1 MKQLLF
7 KTATCWSI
15 AICFSFGFMLT
26 SCSSDDEEEEA
37 QQPMVEERPLCQLTI
52 DEVPLTRATL
62 TDNDKTLGAA
72 WKEGDNA
79 TYMNLSSFS
88 SLNIDYGTLTA
99 ASSAA
104 SSSFTGGVRCQT
116 NDHLML
122 IYPATDPILTGTDRG
137 KFTISLAGQAGT
149 LADLATRFHY
159 VYGVGTVT
167 SVTGNQAHATIS
179 GMKSLLAACKFT
191 FKDGGDHPIPVKT
204 LSISYRESLS
214 AGLPQTYALATNTD
228 PAQVAIPENLSPSG
242 EALSIDLTTQTSEGV
257 YVALFPID
265 GQQLFFSVTNSA
277 GTYTGTATAKL
288 KAGKFYP
295 ATLTLTKQP

>member
-26 SCSSDDEEEEA
+26 SCSSDDDEEA

-88 SLNIDYGTLTA
+88 SQNIDYGTLTA

-122 IYPATDPILTGTDRG
+122 IYPATDPSLTGTDRG
-137 KFTISLAGQAGT
+137 KFTISLAGQKGT
-149 LADLATRFHY
+149 LSDLATRFHY
-159 VYGVGTVT
+159 VYGVATVT
-167 SVTGNQAHATIS
+167 SVTANQAHATIS

-191 FKDGGDHPIPVKT
+191 FKDNSDNPIPVGT
-204 LSISYRESLS
+204 LSISYGTDLS
-214 AGLPQTYALATNTD
+214 AGLPQTFALAANTD
-228 PAQVAIPENLSPSG
+228 PAQVYVPENLPSSG
-242 EALSIDLTTQTSEGV
+242 SALSIELDAETSNGV

-265 GQQLFFSVTNSA
+265 GQRLFFSVTNSA

-288 KAGKFYP
+288 KAGKYYP
-295 ATLTLTKQP
+295 ANLTLTKQP

>member
-26 SCSSDDEEEEA
+26 SCSSDEEEEEA

-62 TDNDKTLGAA
+62 TDNTNTLGAA
-72 WKEGDNA
+72 WKEGDKA
-79 TYMNLSSFS
+79 TYMNLSRLLSD
-88 SLNIDYGTLTA
+88 NMDYGTLTA
-99 ASSAA
+99 ASSTAN
-104 SSSFTGGVRCQT
+104 SSFTGSVRCQT

-122 IYPATDPILTGTDRG
+122 IYPATEPILTGTDRG

-159 VYGVGTVT
+159 VYGVATVT
-167 SVTGNQAHATIS
+167 SVTANQAHATMS

-191 FKDGGDHPIPVKT
+191 FKDSSDNPIPVKT
-204 LSISYRESLS
+204 LSISYGESLS
-214 AGLPQTYALATNTD
+214 AGLPQTYALAPNTD
-228 PAQVAIPENLSPSG
+228 PAQVAIPANLPSAGSP
-242 EALSIDLTTQTSEGV
+242 LTIDLDAETSDGV

-265 GQQLFFSVTNSA
+265 GQRLFFSVTNSA

-295 ATLTLTKQP
+295 ANLTLTKQP

>member
-62 TDNDKTLGAA
+62 TDNTNTLGAA
-72 WKEGDNA
+72 WKEGDKA

-88 SLNIDYGTLTA
+88 SQNIDYGTLTA

-149 LADLATRFHY
+149 LSDLATRFHY
-159 VYGVGTVT
+159 VYGVATVH
-167 SVTGNQAHATIS
+167 SVTGNQAHATMS

-191 FKDGGDHPIPVKT
+191 FKDSSNEPIPVKT
-204 LSISYRESLS
+204 LSISYGESLY

-228 PAQVAIPENLSPSG
+228 PAQVYVPANLASAGSPP
-242 EALSIDLTTQTSEGV
+242 LTIDLDAETSEGV

-295 ATLTLTKQP
+295 ATLTLTKQ